1 MRSLLH
7 LALPVIAL
15 ALVGGCHRKVD
26 ASGCT
31 RMLDRYIDMVIDSDP
46 ASKSLSPPQAAAV
59 RDMKKAVKKAEP
71 TYARVEQQCRAEVS
85 RSEYDCAMAAKTPD
99 EWEACIE

>member
-1 MRSLLH
+1 MRLRST
-7 LALPVIAL
+7 LPIAL
-15 ALVGGCHRKVD
+15 ALALLGCHRKVD
-26 ASGCT
+26 PSDCT

-46 ASKSLSPPQAAAV
+46 ASKNLSPPQAAAV

-71 TYARVEQQCRAEVS
+71 TYARVEVQCRTEVS